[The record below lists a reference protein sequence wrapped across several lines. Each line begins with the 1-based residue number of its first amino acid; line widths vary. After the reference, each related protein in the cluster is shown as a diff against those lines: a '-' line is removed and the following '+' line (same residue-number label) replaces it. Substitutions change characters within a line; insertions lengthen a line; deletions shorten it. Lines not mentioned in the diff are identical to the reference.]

1 MVTVPL
7 FPSRVQ
13 SLQLH
18 HELDLAHLCT
28 STDVNEGRAS
38 RRAWQQRLN
47 CQIQQMTLQL
57 LVSIFRYFRSLQAR
71 YPVPSLLPF
80 PCRPRPQSS
89 GTEIQD

>member
-1 MVTVPL
+1 MVTIPL
-7 FPSRVQ
+7 VLSRVQ

-18 HELDLAHLCT
+18 HELDLAHLCA

-38 RRAWQQRLN
+38 RRAWQQQLN

-57 LVSIFRYFRSLQAR
+57 LVSIFRYLKPLQGR
-71 YPVPSLLPF
+71 HLVPNPLPVP
-80 PCRPRPQSS
+80 RGPRPQSS

>member
-1 MVTVPL
+1 MVTIPL
-7 FPSRVQ
+7 FLSRVQ

-18 HELDLAHLCT
+18 HELELAHLCT

-57 LVSIFRYFRSLQAR
+57 LVSIFRYLKPLQGCHLVPSPL
-71 YPVPSLLPF
+71 PVPR
-80 PCRPRPQSS
+80 RPWPQSS